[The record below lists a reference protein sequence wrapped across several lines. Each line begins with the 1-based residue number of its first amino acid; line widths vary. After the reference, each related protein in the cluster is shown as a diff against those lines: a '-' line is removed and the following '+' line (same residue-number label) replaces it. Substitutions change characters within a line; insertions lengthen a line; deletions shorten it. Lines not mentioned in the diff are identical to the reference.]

1 MRVGI
6 IGTGNIG
13 TDLLYK
19 LLKIPGCKVVA
30 FVGRR
35 ESTKK
40 LPSNVPYQSNE
51 FNILLITP
59 VYVILYL
66 IVRMHMQ
73 QWRMLKYFYRKTYTS
88 LI

>member
-1 MRVGI
+1 MRVSI

-19 LLKIPGCKVVA
+19 LLKMDTFQVVA

-40 LPSNVPYQSNE
+40 LPDTVPYYSNS
-51 FNILLITP
+51 I
-59 VYVILYL
+59 
-66 IVRMHMQ
+66 Q
-73 QWRMLKYFYRKTYTS
+73 YFIENPK
-88 LI
+88 

>member
-40 LPSNVPYQSNE
+40 LPSGDEGEFFFDVCNNKNVNKNGTLAGHRSRDDDPRFFWFDPS
-51 FNILLITP
+51 P
-59 VYVILYL
+59 
-66 IVRMHMQ
+66 
-73 QWRMLKYFYRKTYTS
+73 
-88 LI
+88 